1 MILLDDD
8 EYREIGSIKIL
19 FKELDKDY
27 YKPITIDSDFAERND
42 NYIEYTSNADIFQ
55 NLSPKEYL
63 NVIRPYLRNLIDEHK
78 PIMEL
83 NNNSNN
89 THNHNNNSNN
99 SNSNN
104 INNRAEWKIQLLI
117 KSNFI
122 SVKDFEETCTIYS
135 VSKPDRNCH

>member
-1 MILLDDD
+1 MVILIVLI
-8 EYREIGSIKIL
+8 EYRKSGSIKTF
-19 FKELDKDY
+19 FKELYRDY
-27 YKPITIDSDFAERND
+27 YKPIRTVSGFVERND
-42 NYIEYTSNADIFQ
+42 NYIEYLGNADRYE

-89 THNHNNNSNN
+89 SNNN

-104 INNRAEWKIQLLI
+104 SNNNNSNNNNNNENNNNNNNNNRAE
-117 KSNFI
+117 
-122 SVKDFEETCTIYS
+122 
-135 VSKPDRNCH
+135 